1 MSRRGMHV
9 GEGPGL
15 ALDRRE
21 SMFKQVLVAIDGSPT
36 ATRGLKAAI
45 GLASD
50 QRAALTVL
58 HVIDNVASV
67 AYVGDMGYIPADYV
81 DTMLAD
87 LRAAGRKLLAKAE
100 ALARDNGVTAKTLLV
115 ESKGQAIADVIV
127 REARKARADV
137 IVLGTHGRRG
147 LRRVLMGS
155 DAEAV
160 LRESKVPVLLV
171 RSSERAAAS
180 RAKSAAPRTRTGVR
194 TRRRVGPPR
203 SPARRA

>member
-1 MSRRGMHV
+1 
-9 GEGPGL
+9 
-15 ALDRRE
+15 
-21 SMFKQVLVAIDGSPT
+21 MFKQVLVAIDGSPT
-36 ATRGLKAAI
+36 STRGLKAAI

-87 LRAAGRKLLAKAE
+87 LRAGGRKLLAKAE
-100 ALARDNGVTAKTLLV
+100 ALARENGVTAKTLLV
-115 ESKGQAIADVIV
+115 ESKGQAISDVIV

-137 IVLGTHGRRG
+137 VVLGTHGRRG

-160 LRESKVPVLLV
+160 LRESRVPVLLV
-171 RSSERAAAS
+171 RAPERAAATRS
-180 RAKSAAPRTRTGVR
+180 KAAAPRSRTAVAAR
-194 TRRRVGPPR
+194 DRATAALAAVTD
-203 SPARRA
+203 PAAD

>member
-1 MSRRGMHV
+1 
-9 GEGPGL
+9 
-15 ALDRRE
+15 
-21 SMFKQVLVAIDGSPT
+21 MFKQVLVAVDGSPT
-36 ATRGLKAAI
+36 STRGLKAAI

-50 QRAALTVL
+50 QRATLTVL

-81 DTMLAD
+81 DTLLAD
-87 LRAAGRKLLAKAE
+87 LRANGRKLLAKAE

-115 ESKGQAIADVIV
+115 ESKGQPIS
-127 REARKARADV
+127 DV

-160 LRESKVPVLLV
+160 LRESRVPVLLV
-171 RSSERAAAS
+171 RAPERAAAARS
-180 RAKSAAPRTRTGVR
+180 KAAAPRSRTAVAAQR
-194 TRRRVGPPR
+194 MREAAYAAIPDR
-203 SPARRA
+203 SAE

>member
-1 MSRRGMHV
+1 
-9 GEGPGL
+9 
-15 ALDRRE
+15 
-21 SMFKQVLVAIDGSPT
+21 MFKQVLVAVDGST
-36 ATRGLKAAI
+36 TSTRGLKAAI

-50 QRAALTVL
+50 QRATLSVL

-81 DTMLAD
+81 DTLLAD
-87 LRAAGRKLLAKAE
+87 LRANGRKLLARAE

-115 ESKGQAIADVIV
+115 ESKGRAISDVIV
-127 REARKARADV
+127 REARKVRADV

-160 LRESKVPVLLV
+160 LRESRVPVLLV
-171 RSSERAAAS
+171 RAPERAASARS
-180 RAKSAAPRTRTGVR
+180 KAAAPRARIAVAAERMRDG
-194 TRRRVGPPR
+194 GPDD
-203 SPARRA
+203 SAA

>member
-1 MSRRGMHV
+1 MKMGGRVR
-9 GEGPGL
+9 L
-15 ALDRRE
+15 AFNGRE
-21 SMFKQVLVAIDGSPT
+21 FMFKQVLVATDGSST
-36 ATRGLKAAI
+36 STRGLKAAI

-81 DTMLAD
+81 DTLLAD
-87 LRAAGRKLLAKAE
+87 LRGNGRKILAKAE
-100 ALARDNGVTAKTLLV
+100 ALARDNGVTAKTVMV
-115 ESKGQAIADVIV
+115 ESKGQAISDVIV

-160 LRESKVPVLLV
+160 LRESRIPVLLV
-171 RSSERAAAS
+171 RGSERATATRSKAAAAS
-180 RAKSAAPRTRTGVR
+180 TRTSVAARERARAGLAAV
-194 TRRRVGPPR
+194 TDR
-203 SPARRA
+203 SAD

>member
-1 MSRRGMHV
+1 
-9 GEGPGL
+9 
-15 ALDRRE
+15 
-21 SMFKQVLVAIDGSPT
+21 MFKQVLVAVDGSPT
-36 ATRGLKAAI
+36 STRGLKAAI

-50 QRAALTVL
+50 QRATLTVL

-81 DTMLAD
+81 DTLLAD
-87 LRAAGRKLLAKAE
+87 LRANGRKLLAKAE

-115 ESKGQAIADVIV
+115 ESKGQPISDVIV
-127 REARKARADV
+127 REARKVRADV

-160 LRESKVPVLLV
+160 LRESRVPVLLV
-171 RSSERAAAS
+171 RAPERAAAARS
-180 RAKSAAPRTRTGVR
+180 KAAAPRSRTAVAAQR
-194 TRRRVGPPR
+194 MREAAYAAIPDR
-203 SPARRA
+203 SAE